1 MQVDPCS
8 HVVCGVGV
16 GIGAAVPTDETLSP
30 VPCCCCWSVSADR
43 KLLSGL
49 VLLPSLVPWL
59 LFLLLLLLLD
69 LASEL
74 RLLRQPDVY
83 RYRTKD

>member
-1 MQVDPCS
+1 MQFDPCS
-8 HVVCGVGV
+8 HVVSGVGV
-16 GIGAAVPTDETLSP
+16 GVDVSIGATFSTP
-30 VPCCCCWSVSADR
+30 PCFCCCWSVSADR